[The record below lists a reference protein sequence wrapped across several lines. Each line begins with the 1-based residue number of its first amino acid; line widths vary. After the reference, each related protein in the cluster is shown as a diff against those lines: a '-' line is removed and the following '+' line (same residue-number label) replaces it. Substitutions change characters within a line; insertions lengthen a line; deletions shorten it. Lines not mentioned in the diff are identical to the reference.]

1 MNLFRKF
8 KSKFSKIA
16 LSFSL
21 LLGALAGAVGV
32 SSAGYAASGT
42 AISGWDIAG
51 CSTSTSGDA
60 SWTYDKN
67 GNFSGTVTGKTFLG
81 DWKQSGKLII
91 TNTSFE
97 KANVSFEYFVT
108 MTGSDGSFSID
119 GNSSSKSG
127 VVNRDL
133 PLNNTVEMS
142 ITGKGKKGTTTVNVT
157 NFKLIDK
164 SKISQVTFSSD
175 TNGTI
180 SVTQNSNTIELDKKL
195 EFASGTQ
202 FDLKAT
208 PGNGYYFLGW
218 KVNNIFIS
226 VDSDWS
232 FVSPVGTSVISPV
245 FSTKKLGV
253 FSVGGALFSDL
264 NEAVSAATNASNKN
278 VVVYKDGMVPNGQYS
293 ITSGVTLVIPMDDAG
308 TKITFD
314 NLQTY
319 TKDSIAGNKNT
330 LFRKLTLEAGCSI
343 QVESG
348 GAISV
353 CSEMYAGTGG
363 GPAAIPKGPYG
374 QIDMVE
380 GSQISLNS
388 GANLYCWGF
397 ITGAGKVIANDGSHV
412 YEMFQIGNWRGGTAT
427 SNIVSDSG
435 KKVFPFNQYYIQ
447 NIEAPL
453 YMYKGATET
462 CAAAVS
468 VKTVFGDGGLASNKV
483 YLGHLVFISS
493 GSEGMFRL
501 TDGYL
506 IKQYHGDTDR
516 LSIDVY
522 GSGTFSSVDVK
533 LNVTVSS
540 GKFVL
545 PIASNIDIGIR
556 SQSTTKKS
564 EITMNQ
570 DFAFLPGS
578 KLTLGENSVLNVYQ
592 GTSIYLYNGTIGD
605 GQWGQY
611 ASAGNSF
618 NSVSFAPT
626 KKYSRTEK
634 DLKNATFDINGDL
647 KFLSSGSTNSYGYM
661 TTAGVSVISSK
672 GTGTVQFAQLASAT
686 KTYQYNQTQNPDTKK
701 DTGFVGI
708 DVVQLTLQNGDG
720 SFYEPVSS
728 DANNTILYYEDK
740 WMPKASQPTN
750 ITVTFVNS
758 FGETYVE
765 TGFKSNLFIFPSETT
780 VKNAGWSHY
789 SPIFLWKNT
798 STGELFEPQT
808 RVTNPNFD
816 GKTFE
821 AFMGGWITNQ
831 ITNKTYFYE
840 AKNNFGRV
848 TGLYRTTSQD
858 GNSVETYYFDSKGVF
873 NSTGGHIV
881 FKNAADGE
889 TYLIEDGVVKY
900 NFGLYRK
907 YDPTQ
912 SNVLEYYYFGESG
925 YAYKSGTYHLSS
937 DKLNGYFTE
946 GSFTFDSN
954 GVLTSFISDTSF
966 SVGEGGSLA
975 NSIFTLDG
983 VKAGVGLFT
992 LANDNHVYYAK
1003 DDGSIAKNETVYVSK
1018 TNGIKD
1024 SSGND
1029 IAEGLYWFD
1038 GSGYM
1043 FDASYQTMQ
1052 KGA

>member
-1 MNLFRKF
+1 MDLLSKF

-21 LLGALAGAVGV
+21 LLGTLAGVVGV
-32 SSAGYAASGT
+32 SGVGYAASREAVSGSLSDPKIGLSYERSGGVVSKGT
-42 AISGWDIAG
+42 TSWEALGTTISGSVTGHKALFAQYSEE
-51 CSTSTSGDA
+51 STLSIQNLYNVSATLTYAVSQVSDNGGSHSISA
-60 SWTYDKN
+60 S
-67 GNFSGTVTGKTFLG
+67 SGTVLNPQGTCQVTIKSKKGENTTSIK
-81 DWKQSGKLII
+81 I
-91 TNTSFE
+91 TNVALTPIYKTTVFQVAEGGSYSVNNETITSE
-97 KANVSFEYFVT
+97 TTKNNRDSYQLLATPSTSYDFV
-108 MTGSDGSFSID
+108 GWRVNGVIV
-119 GNSSSKSG
+119 SSSNPYSYAA
-127 VVNRDL
+127 
-133 PLNNTVEMS
+133 
-142 ITGKGKKGTTTVNVT
+142 
-157 NFKLIDK
+157 
-164 SKISQVTFSSD
+164 SSD
-175 TNGTI
+175 
-180 SVTQNSNTIELDKKL
+180 
-195 EFASGTQ
+195 
-202 FDLKAT
+202 AT
-208 PGNGYYFLGW
+208 
-218 KVNNIFIS
+218 
-226 VDSDWS
+226 
-232 FVSPVGTSVISPV
+232 VIPV
-245 FSTKKLGV
+245 FSNGNSAL
-253 FSVGGALFSDL
+253 FSVGGVLFSNL
-264 NEAVSAATNASNKN
+264 SEAVSAAVGGSDKN
-278 VVVYKDGMVPNGQYS
+278 ILVYKSGDVSKGEFSIPN
-293 ITSGVTLVIPMDDAG
+293 GVTLVVPMDDAG

-314 NLQTY
+314 NLKTY
-319 TKDSIAGNKNT
+319 TKDSILGNKNT

-363 GPAAIPKGPYG
+363 GYAAVPKGPYG
-374 QIDMVE
+374 QIDMAE

-397 ITGAGKVIANDGSHV
+397 ITGTGKVIANDGSNV

-427 SNIVSDSG
+427 STIVSNSG

-468 VKTVFGDGGLASNKV
+468 VKAIWGDDGIASNKV
-483 YLGHLVFISS
+483 YLGQLTFI
-493 GSEGMFRL
+493 GSDNKGMFRL

-506 IKQYHGDTDR
+506 IKKYHGDTDR
-516 LSIDVY
+516 LSVDVY
-522 GSGTFSSVDVK
+522 GSGTFSSVDVE

-545 PIASNIDIGIR
+545 PITSNIDIGIW
-556 SQSTTKKS
+556 SQGSAKKS

-578 KLTLGENSVLNVYQ
+578 KLTLGENTVLNVFQ

-605 GQWGQY
+605 GQWDKY
-611 ASAGNSF
+611 AGAGSSF
-618 NSVSFAPT
+618 NSVPFAPT
-626 KKYSRTEK
+626 KKYTRTEK
-634 DLKNATFDINGDL
+634 DLKNATFDVNGDL

-672 GTGTVQFAQLASAT
+672 GTGTVQFAELASAT
-686 KTYQYNQTQNPDTKK
+686 TTYQYNQTQNPDTKE
-701 DTGFVGI
+701 DTGFVSI
-708 DVVQLTLQNGDG
+708 NVVQLTLQNGDG
-720 SFYEPVSS
+720 TFYEPVSS
-728 DANNTILYYEDK
+728 DANSTIVYYEDK

-750 ITVTFVNS
+750 ITVTFINA

-765 TGFKSNLFIFPSETT
+765 TSFKSNLFIFPSETT

-821 AFMGGWITNQ
+821 AFMGGWITDQ

-840 AKNNFGRV
+840 AADNFGKV
-848 TGLYRTTSQD
+848 TGLYRTASQD
-858 GNSVETYYFDSKGVF
+858 GSVIETYYFDTKGVF
-873 NSTGGHIV
+873 NSTGGEIV
-881 FKNAADGE
+881 FKNPADGE
-889 TYLIEDGVVKY
+889 TYFIDDGVVQY

-907 YDPTQ
+907 YDLSQ
-912 SNVLEYYYFGESG
+912 SNASQYYYFGENG

-937 DKLNGYFTE
+937 NKLNGYLAE

-954 GVLTSFISDTSF
+954 GVLTSFTSDASF
-966 SVGEGGSLA
+966 SVGEGGSL
-975 NSIFTLDG
+975 NNNVFTLDG
-983 VKAGVGLFT
+983 VKVGVGLFT
-992 LANDNHVYYAK
+992 LSSDNHVYYAK
-1003 DDGSIAKNETVYVSK
+1003 DDGSIAKNETIYVTK

-1024 SSGND
+1024 SSGNA
-1029 IAEGLYWFD
+1029 IEEGLYWFD
-1038 GSGYM
+1038 ASGYM